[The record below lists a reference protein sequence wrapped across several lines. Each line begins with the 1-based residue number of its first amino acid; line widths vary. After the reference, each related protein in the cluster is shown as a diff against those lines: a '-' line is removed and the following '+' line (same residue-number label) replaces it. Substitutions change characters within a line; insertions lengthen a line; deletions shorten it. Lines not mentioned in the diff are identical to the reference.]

1 MGGTSATRQASL
13 DVLKRELDDLRKRGA
28 ALTKKQE
35 EQKPTG
41 TPAETTPAVFDS
53 KMKDSAVSS
62 LQRIGGGGGAF
73 GGDPL
78 IELNRAQLKEQK
90 EQTAVLKQIVQK
102 KSGYVEALMPD
113 GSYARFTS

>member
-1 MGGTSATRQASL
+1 
-13 DVLKRELDDLRKRGA
+13 
-28 ALTKKQE
+28 LTKKQE
-35 EQKPTG
+35 EQRQG
-41 TPAETTPAVFDS
+41 ATPAETTPTVFDS

-90 EQTAVLKQIVQK
+90 EQTSVLKQIVQK
-102 KSGYVEALMPD
+102 SSGGYVKALMPD
-113 GSYARFTS
+113 GSMATFS